1 MLHQL
6 ISKEHASRQ
15 AAWQNFNEMFMTQ
28 ETVSQISELKE
39 YTRSVT
45 TFKFT
50 NLCVQWL
57 SLKSNNLKQQN
68 K

>member
-1 MLHQL
+1 
-6 ISKEHASRQ
+6 
-15 AAWQNFNEMFMTQ
+15 MFMTQ